1 MEQPFKNGQTLVTS
15 EDQRIGTVVGLRD
28 ECVIVEIGHV
38 FKSKHAIPQSFV
50 HANGEELRAT
60 VSKEIVESSPKVE
73 DDTWDCDAVL
83 VHYGLAGP
91 FAVDAVTA
99 DGNDG

>member
-50 HANGEELRAT
+50 HANGDELRAT
-60 VSKEIVESSPKVE
+60 VSKEIVDSSPKV
-73 DDTWDCDAVL
+73 DTDWDNHAVL
-83 VHYGLAGP
+83 VHYGLEGP
-91 FAVDAVTA
+91 LEVDPDPEGAAT
-99 DGNDG
+99 GS